1 MDYDDLPVP
10 EGTHVASMYFGS
22 PNWTKG
28 KNLDDLRYDALIRKL
43 NSTESLLAFFDTKC
57 HPKVVHAAIPKED
70 CNFDHIQ
77 VTGTRQG
84 SSSFNV
90 HL

>member
-43 NSTESLLAFFDTKC
+43 NSTESSLNRNQK
-57 HPKVVHAAIPKED
+57 KKKSKIWIPKKLKKNKFEIHLD
-70 CNFDHIQ
+70 
-77 VTGTRQG
+77 V
-84 SSSFNV
+84 SSKFIDSIFYK
-90 HL
+90 